1 MVSPSRQPFDA
12 EAVRRKERLE
22 RAARVAA
29 MFERWA
35 AEDIADEPGWDVDQV
50 PRIEFRTVEPADTKL
65 ER

>member
-1 MVSPSRQPFDA
+1 MVSPSRQPVDA

-35 AEDIADEPGWDVDQV
+35 AEDVADEPGWDADQV
-50 PRIEFRTVEPADTKL
+50 PRIEFRSIETAEPKP
-65 ER
+65 EQ